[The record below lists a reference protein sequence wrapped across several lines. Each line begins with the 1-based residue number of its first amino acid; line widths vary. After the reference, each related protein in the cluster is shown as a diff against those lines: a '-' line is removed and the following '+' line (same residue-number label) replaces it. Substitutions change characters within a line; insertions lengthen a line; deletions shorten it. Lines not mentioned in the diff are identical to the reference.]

1 MKQNAV
7 ISEMTSEELADAIN
21 EQYAKYNQLRIQHQ
35 VSPLD
40 NTNQL
45 KNSRRLVARLR
56 TEENQRKAQARKQ
69 A

>member
-7 ISEMTSEELADAIN
+7 ISEMTNEELNDAIT
-21 EQYAKYNQLRIQHQ
+21 EQYAKYNQMRIQHQ

-40 NTNQL
+40 NTNLL
-45 KNSRRLVARLR
+45 KNSRRLVARLK
-56 TEENQRKAQARKQ
+56 TEEQKRKSQAKQ

>member
-7 ISEMTSEELADAIN
+7 ISEMTNEELADAIA
-21 EQYAKYNQLRIQHQ
+21 EQYTKYNQLRIQHQ

-45 KNSRRLVARLR
+45 KNSRRLVARLK
-56 TEENQRKAQARKQ
+56 TEENNRKSKAQQ

>member
-7 ISEMTSEELADAIN
+7 ISEMTNEELADAIN
-21 EQYAKYNQLRIQHQ
+21 EQYGKYNQLRIQHQ

>member
-7 ISEMTSEELADAIN
+7 ISEMTNEELKDAIT
-21 EQYAKYNQLRIQHQ
+21 EQYSKYNSMRIQHQ

-40 NTNQL
+40 NTNEL
-45 KNSRRLVARLR
+45 KISRRLVARLK
-56 TEENQRKAQARKQ
+56 TEEQKRKSQAKQ

>member
-7 ISEMTSEELADAIN
+7 ISEMTNEELSDAIA
-21 EQYAKYNQLRIQHQ
+21 EQYAKYNEMRIQHQ

>member
-7 ISEMTSEELADAIN
+7 ISEMTNEELSDAIA
-21 EQYAKYNQLRIQHQ
+21 EQYAKYNQIRIQHQ

-45 KNSRRLVARLR
+45 KNSRRLVARLK
-56 TEENQRKAQARKQ
+56 TEENKRKAQAKQ
-69 A
+69 G

>member
-7 ISEMTSEELADAIN
+7 ISEMTNEELSDAIA
-21 EQYAKYNQLRIQHQ
+21 EQYAKYNQMRIQHQ

-45 KNSRRLVARLR
+45 KNSRRLVARLK
-56 TEENQRKAQARKQ
+56 TEENKRKAQAKQ
-69 A
+69 G

>member
-7 ISEMTSEELADAIN
+7 ISEMTNEELSDAIA
-21 EQYAKYNQLRIQHQ
+21 EQYAKYNQMRIQHQ

-56 TEENQRKAQARKQ
+56 TEENKRKAQAKQ
-69 A
+69 G

>member
-7 ISEMTSEELADAIN
+7 ISEMTNEELSDAIA

-56 TEENQRKAQARKQ
+56 TEEQKRKVQAKQ

>member
-7 ISEMTSEELADAIN
+7 ISEMTNEELSDAIA
-21 EQYAKYNQLRIQHQ
+21 EQYAKYNQIRIQHQ

-56 TEENQRKAQARKQ
+56 TEENKRKAQAKQ
-69 A
+69 G

>member
-1 MKQNAV
+1 MKQHAV
-7 ISEMTSEELADAIN
+7 ISEMTNEELQDAIT

-45 KNSRRLVARLR
+45 KNSRRLVARLK
-56 TEENQRKAQARKQ
+56 TEQHKRKAEANK

>member
-1 MKQNAV
+1 
-7 ISEMTSEELADAIN
+7 MTSEELADAIN